1 LVFPTIVP
9 IGVAVVVGALIVG
22 IGKSLLAVYERG
34 RNEPE
39 RIELYLALGLAFA
52 ILGLGALIATRPPG
66 SLGPLEREIVIGHEP
81 IFAPEVELTPADEA
95 ARRGP
100 LGTIDDLDE
109 GDILYA
115 RSGALA
121 RVLGKIPGG
130 TDDFGRR
137 HRGFIYAKGLYGA
150 SDELWIP
157 TEAVMAVYP
166 ESHTAFLAI
175 KGDETEAFGW
185 NRPPEGFRRH

>member
-1 LVFPTIVP
+1 LV
-9 IGVAVVVGALIVG
+9 IVG
-22 IGKSLLAVYERG
+22 IGESLLAVFDHGTPEL
-34 RNEPE
+34 E
-39 RIELYLALGLAFA
+39 RIDLYLALGLALA
-52 ILGLGALIATRPPG
+52 ILGVAALIATRPPG
-66 SLGPLEREIVIGHEP
+66 TLGALDQEMAIGHEP
-81 IFAPEVELTPADEA
+81 IFAPEVVLTPADEE

-137 HRGFIYAKGLYGA
+137 HRGYIYAKGLYGA

-157 TEAVMAVYP
+157 AEAVMAVYP
-166 ESHTAFLAI
+166 ESDTAFLAV
-175 KGDETEAFGW
+175 KGDETESFGW
-185 NRPPEGFRRH
+185 NRPPEGFRRR